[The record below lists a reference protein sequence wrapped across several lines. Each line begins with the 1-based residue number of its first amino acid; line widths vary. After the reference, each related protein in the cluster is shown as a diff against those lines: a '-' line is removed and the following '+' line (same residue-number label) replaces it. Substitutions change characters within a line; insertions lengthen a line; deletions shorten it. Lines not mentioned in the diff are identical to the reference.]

1 MKDITN
7 IKLEIDINS
16 LLYLPQLN
24 NNISLIIENL
34 RTLAKEDNIKNNN
47 VLIPDRC
54 EKYGFAEGSHNLEDL
69 LLFLA
74 DMLEE

>member
-24 NNISLIIENL
+24 DNISLIIENL
-34 RTLAKEDNIKNNN
+34 RTLAKEDNIKNNS

>member
-7 IKLEIDINS
+7 IKLKIDIES
-16 LLYLPQLN
+16 LLYLPQFD
-24 NNISLIIENL
+24 NNISLIIKNL
-34 RTLAKEDNIKNNN
+34 RKLAKEDNIKNND

-54 EKYGFAEGSHNLEDL
+54 EKYGFVEGSHNLEDL

>member
-1 MKDITN
+1 MRDITR
-7 IKLEIDINS
+7 IKLEIDKNS
-16 LLYLPQLN
+16 LLYLPQTN
-24 NNISLIIENL
+24 GNISLIVKNL
-34 RTLAKEDNIKNNN
+34 RTLAKEENIKNNN
-47 VLIPDRC
+47 VLIPDKC